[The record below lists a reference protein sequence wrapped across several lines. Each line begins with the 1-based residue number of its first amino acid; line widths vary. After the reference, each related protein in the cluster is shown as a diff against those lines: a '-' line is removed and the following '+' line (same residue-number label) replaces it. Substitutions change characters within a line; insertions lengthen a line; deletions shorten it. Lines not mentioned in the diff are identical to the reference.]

1 MAVQPTRLCII
12 SREPLRGEHF
22 AAALKAS
29 LDPEDD
35 LKIII
40 DRRRGESSG
49 EPDPKEDRRRHQ
61 VALALEANG
70 FAIVPASVDQTE
82 NKTVPSLPSLLSFEM
97 PIERV
102 PTAHVAAVD
111 DETVDDEDEERL
123 ESTVDDEDE
132 EPLESI
138 PSSRRWQPG
147 TLIPKLFGVLIGV
160 TLAAVV
166 LSLVGQLAGQSLVSQ
181 VFTGPLS
188 GGPDRPPGQP
198 NDRVAVKQF
207 PAPTQ
212 EPVVAETPPPARP
225 NSGSSLAGAAAR
237 PRSDSP
243 RDADRLTPKPREAS
257 SPPEATGT
265 ASRAP
270 NITPKDNGS
279 PPEEGG
285 ATTRGAGA
293 SVKETGTPP
302 QAGTGTGARG
312 GARPEPGDAAR
323 PSPSAPPRSNE
334 ATGALPPRAVTAKA
348 PSTEAAGSHRAQL
361 VGAPISRRSG
371 DSYAVRLLDAAD
383 RPMVDANVVLVA
395 RMADGTVENIAMGA
409 LSEPGTYRGTVPT
422 NRSTLVDLR
431 VRVATGGGF
440 VEVPVSR

>member
-1 MAVQPTRLCII
+1 MEAQPTRLCII
-12 SREPLRGEHF
+12 SREPLRVEHF

-29 LDPEDD
+29 LDPEDH

-40 DRRRGESSG
+40 DRRRGGSSE

-61 VALALEANG
+61 VALALEVNG
-70 FAIVPASVDQTE
+70 FAIVPASVDQTG
-82 NKTVPSLPSLLSFEM
+82 NRTVPSLPSLLSFEV

-102 PTAHVAAVD
+102 PTAHVA
-111 DETVDDEDEERL
+111 TVDDEDEEQ
-123 ESTVDDEDE
+123 
-132 EPLESI
+132 LESI
-138 PSSRRWQPG
+138 PSSRRRQPG
-147 TLIPKLFGVLIGV
+147 TLIPKLLGVLIGL
-160 TLAAVV
+160 TLSAVV
-166 LSLVGQLAGQSLVSQ
+166 LSLVGQLPAQSLVSQ

-225 NSGSSLAGAAAR
+225 NSESSLAGAAASA
-237 PRSDSP
+237 RSDSP

-257 SPPEATGT
+257 SPSEATGT
-265 ASRAP
+265 TNTS
-270 NITPKDNGS
+270 
-279 PPEEGG
+279 
-285 ATTRGAGA
+285 TRGAGA
-293 SVKETGTPP
+293 SAKETGAPP

-334 ATGALPPRAVTAKA
+334 VTGALPPHAATAKA
-348 PSTEAAGSHRAQL
+348 PSTEAAGSHRAEL
-361 VGAPISRRSG
+361 VGAPLSRRSG